1 MCLYIGSKS
10 KFVAEHDIIVYKK
23 LYKVSGGRW
32 VTPNRE
38 WPIEFNKVLIPE
50 GVAREKEHGY
60 KYIIEDGA
68 IHAYTFSPN
77 SRIGCNHVFIAKIP
91 AGTRFWLQENLREVA
106 AEKMI
111 ITTEH
116 PEPGKRMDLSDYYH
130 FGVDVYLKDGSRAKN
145 DESFSVSDVIG
156 LFAFDNR
163 VISTKVEKE
172 VISNNI
178 FVDPENKYPYIGNFE
193 KAMKDMNGYKNTK
206 SLEKYLKDHPA
217 IDICKKLG
225 ENWYIPALGEL
236 IKALSNLLCINLTLR
251 KLNLP
256 TIDYYEWF
264 WSSSMREK
272 DYAWGCHGDGDCDW
286 FYCDR
291 VHDRNCVL
299 PFLELS

>member
-1 MCLYIGSKS
+1 
-10 KFVAEHDIIVYKK
+10 
-23 LYKVSGGRW
+23 
-32 VTPNRE
+32 
-38 WPIEFNKVLIPE
+38 
-50 GVAREKEHGY
+50 
-60 KYIIEDGA
+60 
-68 IHAYTFSPN
+68 
-77 SRIGCNHVFIAKIP
+77 
-91 AGTRFWLQENLREVA
+91 
-106 AEKMI
+106 
-111 ITTEH
+111 
-116 PEPGKRMDLSDYYH
+116 
-130 FGVDVYLKDGSRAKN
+130 
-145 DESFSVSDVIG
+145 
-156 LFAFDNR
+156 
-163 VISTKVEKE
+163 
-172 VISNNI
+172 
-178 FVDPENKYPYIGNFE
+178 
-193 KAMKDMNGYKNTK
+193 MKDMNGYKNTK